1 MHPVKNL
8 VILYTL
14 YDHLVTKR
22 FTLSALRN
30 LHLHRQLRLGERIR
44 FRHRGT
50 FQQVSIGMTISR
62 SPPTTSHITVS
73 ITTMIYYLTTTPL
86 KVHEPRPQARRKE
99 LSSEVSA
106 AVFQGGVQIW
116 ERAEN
121 QGGDSRLFEFL
132 RFSTL
137 MITTGWF
144 PGLVHSWW
152 R

>member
-22 FTLSALRN
+22 FTLSAFRN

-73 ITTMIYYLTTTPL
+73 ITTMIYYSTTTPRYTSL
-86 KVHEPRPQARRKE
+86 DRRRDERNSPPKSPPPFSKAESRFEREQRIKVEI
-99 LSSEVSA
+99 
-106 AVFQGGVQIW
+106 QG
-116 ERAEN
+116 
-121 QGGDSRLFEFL
+121 
-132 RFSTL
+132 FSN
-137 MITTGWF
+137 F
-144 PGLVHSWW
+144 
-152 R
+152 